1 MLGAIYGDKAGS
13 IYEYDQTKKITP
25 IYPDKLIT
33 NDSFYSDD
41 TIETIALI
49 DAITSN
55 KDYEATLRKY
65 ILENENYKP
74 DYTPYFS
81 KYNEMGKRVR
91 YFQQHR

>member
-13 IYEYDQTKKITP
+13 IYEYNQTKNITL

-33 NDSFYSDD
+33 SDYFYSDD

-55 KDYEATLRKY
+55 
-65 ILENENYKP
+65 
-74 DYTPYFS
+74 
-81 KYNEMGKRVR
+81 
-91 YFQQHR
+91 